1 MSSKFSRKKL
11 LLAKIE
17 SAYNTDPTMIG
28 ANAMLVSNLNVTP
41 LNASL
46 VSRNLVRP
54 YYGNSQN
61 LIAEKSVQVDFQVEM
76 VGAGSMGTAPAFD
89 ALLRACALAKAT
101 TQVTC
106 SIASASTILTIT
118 KSGHGLVAGDRILI
132 SGCTDT
138 AKNVVVTVASVT
150 SSSIFVT
157 TAVAT
162 ATDESPAAGT
172 PKLNTATVYSP
183 VSASFE
189 SCALLFN
196 LDGIEH
202 KILGARGTFE
212 MSVVTKQIPTFK
224 FTFTGLY
231 SAPTDTSAAT
241 ADYSAFMIPQVVNTA
256 NTPTFSLF
264 SYSGNAESLTMNIA
278 NQINHKNLIGSETI
292 EIIDRA
298 PAGTLVFE
306 LPTLASKD
314 FFALAVAQTTGALAL
329 TQGSVNGYKVSLAA
343 SSILMGNPSYAD
355 SNGIAMLSAPI
366 TLNPTSGND
375 ELSLTFQ

>member
-17 SAYNTDPTMIG
+17 SSYGVDPTMIG

-61 LIAEKSVQVDFQVEM
+61 LIAEKSVQVDFQIEM
-76 VGAGSMGTAPAFD
+76 VGAGSMGTAPGFD
-89 ALLRACALAKAT
+89 ALLRACALSKST
-101 TQVTC
+101 TQASCT
-106 SIASASTILTIT
+106 IASASTILTIT
-118 KSGHGLVAGDRILI
+118 KSAHGLAVGDKILI

-138 AKNVVVTVASVT
+138 AKNVVVTVASIT

-157 TAVAT
+157 AVVAG
-162 ATDESPAAGT
+162 ATDEVSAAGS
-172 PKLNTATVYSP
+172 PKLNTATVYAPIST
-183 VSASFE
+183 SFE
-189 SCALLFN
+189 SVALNFN

-212 MSVVTKQIPTFK
+212 MSVVVKQIPTFK
-224 FTFTGLY
+224 FTMTGLY
-231 SAPTDTSAAT
+231 SAPTDTGAAT
-241 ADYSAFMIPQVVNTA
+241 ADYSAFMIPQVA
-256 NTPTFSLF
+256 NTTNTPAFSLF
-264 SYSGNAESLTMNIA
+264 SYSGNAESLSMNIA

-292 EIIDRA
+292 EIIDRQ
-298 PAGTLVFE
+298 PAGTLVLE
-306 LPTLASKD
+306 LPTLATKD
-314 FFALAVAQTTGALAL
+314 FFAAAVAQTVGALAL

-343 SSILMGNPSYAD
+343 ANVLLGNPSYQD
-355 SNGIAMLSAPI
+355 SNGIAMISAPI